1 MTEPIKTLKA
11 GFSEKDFASVITEMP
26 QRYYDAVCWAIN
38 YQIEAL
44 EEMTSP
50 NAALNLGP
58 LAQVCGGIY
67 WLRSIL
73 TELSSKRNLI
83 E

>member
-11 GFSEKDFASVITEMP
+11 GFSEMP